1 MRKAT
6 MNLSKIIDSITF
18 MKGEKVD
25 MEVNRGRKRIE
36 KYVGV
41 IETIYPSVFTVLIE
55 KPENKGKQSYSFN
68 DVLCGDVNIFGS
80 MEISNGNVK

>member
-6 MNLSKIIDSITF
+6 LSLNEIIEKIKKMQGKD
-18 MKGEKVD
+18 VN

-41 IETIYPSVFTVLIE
+41 IEKVYPSVFTVAI
-55 KPENKGKQSYSFN
+55 KSPENQNSQSFSYS
-68 DVLCGDVNIFGS
+68 DVLCGDVKI
-80 MEISNGNVK
+80 KDK

>member
-6 MNLSKIIDSITF
+6 LSISEIIERIKNLQGKDI
-18 MKGEKVD
+18 D

-41 IETIYPSVFTVLIE
+41 IEKVYPSVFTVSI
-55 KPENKGKQSYSFN
+55 KSPENQQNQSFSYS
-68 DVLCGDVNIFGS
+68 DVLCGDVKIKN
-80 MEISNGNVK
+80 K

>member
-6 MNLSKIIDSITF
+6 LSLNEIIEKIKKMQGKD
-18 MKGEKVD
+18 VN

-41 IETIYPSVFTVLIE
+41 IEKVYPSVFTVAI
-55 KPENKGKQSYSFN
+55 KSPENQNNQSFSYS
-68 DVLCGDVNIFGS
+68 DVLCGDVKI
-80 MEISNGNVK
+80 KDK

>member
-6 MNLSKIIDSITF
+6 LSLNEIIEKIKKMQGKD
-18 MKGEKVD
+18 VN

-41 IETIYPSVFTVLIE
+41 IEKVYPSVFTVVI
-55 KPENKGKQSYSFN
+55 KSPENQNSQSFSYS
-68 DVLCGDVNIFGS
+68 DVLCGDVKI
-80 MEISNGNVK
+80 KDK